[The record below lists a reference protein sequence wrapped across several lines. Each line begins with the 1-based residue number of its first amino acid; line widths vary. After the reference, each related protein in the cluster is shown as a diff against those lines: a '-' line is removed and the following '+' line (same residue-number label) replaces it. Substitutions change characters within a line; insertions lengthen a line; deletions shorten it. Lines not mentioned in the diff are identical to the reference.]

1 MPDQTITLKIDLET
15 NTSAMIETLKKIND
29 LTYQLGRAVRD
40 LEILQ
45 KQQNSA
51 TVRQDD
57 DAVQITD

>member
-15 NTSAMIETLKKIND
+15 NTSAVIEKLKEIND